1 LDAPEIPA
9 KPQDKDQLKES
20 PMKTCMKFLLVAP
33 LMALP
38 ASAVAQ
44 TDQGW
49 ATYITEEQWQTVNE
63 LPGVDRQIVSRD
75 IGKLNLSVGIIH
87 RGSTRQQAA
96 AAGGGGGRGAAA
108 NQPPARPCGVTSTTR
123 DSGAR
128 GIMHLHQTETYI
140 IVSGSGMLV
149 TGGEIMNGNA
159 SAPESSVTTTLNGP
173 SCSGQIVGDWVSKHV
188 KEGDI
193 IIMPAGTPHGWLD
206 VPVHVDYLSVRP
218 DPDRVLPSDYINP
231 ALGDDFEMRTRQ

>member
-1 LDAPEIPA
+1 
-9 KPQDKDQLKES
+9 
-20 PMKTCMKFLLVAP
+20 MKKCLKFLLVAP
-33 LMALP
+33 LFALP
-38 ASAVAQ
+38 AGATAQ
-44 TDQGW
+44 SDQTW

-87 RGSTRQQAA
+87 RGSTRQQA
-96 AAGGGGGRGAAA
+96 GGGGGGGGGGG
-108 NQPPARPCGVTSTTR
+108 NQPAPQPCGVTNDMGR
-123 DSGAR
+123 DSGAS
-128 GIMHLHQTETYI
+128 GIMHIHQTETYI
-140 IVSGSGMLV
+140 VVSGSGVLV
-149 TGGEIMNGNA
+149 TGGEIMNGRR
-159 SAPESSVTTTLNGP
+159 SVPGTPVETTLNGP
-173 SCSGQIVGDWVSKHV
+173 SCSGRIVGDWVSKHV

-231 ALGDDFEMRTRQ
+231 ALGSDFRMRTPQGN